1 MFTLDVDQELELA
14 LVHPKYAK
22 YYLEIVTKDRDYLSQ
37 WLAWPPHANDEAFFL
52 SFIKRS
58 LNDYAEGRS
67 LTCTI
72 LWQGNVVGITSFN
85 KIDHSLKTVEIGYW
99 LSSEFQRKGIMTRSV
114 AKLIEIA
121 FTELGMEKVAISAAV
136 GNQPSRSVCE
146 RLGFS
151 LEGIITR
158 AENLNGRIVDHAV
171 YGLNQAEWAKKI
183 AYLRTILKIK

>member
-37 WLAWPPHANDEAFFL
+37 WLAWPPHANDEAFFH

-72 LWQGNVVGITSFN
+72 LWQGNVVGTTSFN

-171 YGLNQAEWAKKI
+171 YGLNRAEWAKTK
-183 AYLRTILKIK
+183 

>member
-37 WLAWPPHANDEAFFL
+37 WLAWPPHANDEAFFH

-72 LWQGNVVGITSFN
+72 LWQGKVVGTTSFN
-85 KIDHSLKTVEIGYW
+85 KIDQIG
-99 LSSEFQRKGIMTRSV
+99 
-114 AKLIEIA
+114 
-121 FTELGMEKVAISAAV
+121 
-136 GNQPSRSVCE
+136 
-146 RLGFS
+146 
-151 LEGIITR
+151 R
-158 AENLNGRIVDHAV
+158 AHV
-171 YGLNQAEWAKKI
+171 
-183 AYLRTILKIK
+183 